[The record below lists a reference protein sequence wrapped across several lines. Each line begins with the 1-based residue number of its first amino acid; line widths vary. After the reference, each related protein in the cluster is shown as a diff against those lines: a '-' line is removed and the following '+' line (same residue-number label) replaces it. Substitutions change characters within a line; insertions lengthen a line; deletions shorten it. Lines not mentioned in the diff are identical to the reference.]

1 MNEKPKLT
9 AKERMKI
16 PRQTMPEQ
24 EPEVRRHNF
33 SEVPF
38 GFDPETARREA
49 QRCIECLK
57 PTCIDGCPV
66 QIDIPAFLTMIAEG
80 KFAEAAQKIK
90 ETNVLPAIC
99 GRVCPQDEQ
108 CEKVCTIGKKV
119 RPVAIGA
126 LERFAADWERASGN
140 VKIPDVAPPTGCRVA
155 IVGSGPAGLTSAF
168 ELAKRGHKVTIFE
181 ALHRPGGVLFYGIPR
196 FRLPGEVIEAEIA
209 VLQKMGVEIILNSLV
224 GKLVTVDELLEEE
237 GFDAVVL
244 GTGAGLPWFTG
255 LPGENLNGIYSA
267 NEWLTRINLMR
278 ADQFPQA
285 ATPIRCGKRVAVIG
299 GGNTAMDA
307 TRTALRLGPEKVYL
321 FYRRTRA
328 EAPARTEE
336 IEHAIQ
342 EGIEI
347 HWLTAPT
354 RFIGD
359 ENSFVKQIEIQ
370 HMELGEPD
378 ASGRRRPVP
387 VKGSEELF
395 DVDTVV
401 LALGFGV
408 NPLIASVTPDIK
420 TDKKGIVQVEAAT
433 GMTSK
438 SGVFA
443 AGDVITGGATVIL
456 AMGQAK
462 VAAIGLH
469 NWLIRHK
476 GLDLPT
482 EEVHYEAEAAAK

>member
-1 MNEKPKLT
+1 MEPLPKLT

-16 PRQTMPEQ
+16 PRQSMHEQ
-24 EPEVRRHNF
+24 EPKARTRNF
-33 SEVPF
+33 LEVPF
-38 GFDPETARREA
+38 GFDPQTAMREA
-49 QRCIECLK
+49 SRCIECLK
-57 PTCIDGCPV
+57 PTCTDGCPV
-66 QIDIPAFLTMIAEG
+66 QIDIKSFIHLIVEG
-80 KFAEAAQKIK
+80 DFGAAARKIK

-99 GRVCPQDEQ
+99 GRVCPQSDQ
-108 CEKVCTIGKKV
+108 CESTCVLDKKE
-119 RPVAIGA
+119 RPIAIGA
-126 LERFAADWERASGN
+126 LERFVADWERASGT
-140 VKIPDVAPPTGCRVA
+140 VSIPEVAPPTGCKVA
-155 IVGSGPAGLTSAF
+155 VVGSGPAGLTAAF

-209 VLQKMGVEIILNSLV
+209 CLQKMGVEVICNALV
-224 GKLVTVDELLEEE
+224 GKLVTIDELVQEE
-237 GFDAVVL
+237 GFDGVFV

-278 ADQFPQA
+278 ADRFPEA
-285 ATPIRCGKRVAVIG
+285 ATPVRCGKRAAVIG

-307 TRTALRLGPEKVYL
+307 CRTSLRLGPDKVYC

-328 EAPARTEE
+328 EAPARVEE

-342 EGIEI
+342 EGVDFR
-347 HWLTAPT
+347 WLTAPT
-354 RFIGD
+354 RYIGD
-359 ENSFVKQIEIQ
+359 DKWFVKQVEIQ
-370 HMELGEPD
+370 SMELGEPD

-387 VKGSEELF
+387 IKDALEIF
-395 DVDTVV
+395 DVDTVI

-408 NPLIASVTPDIK
+408 NPLIAQATPDIK
-420 TDKKGIVQVEAAT
+420 TDKKGIVLVDKAT

-438 SGVFA
+438 EGVFA

-462 VAAIGLH
+462 IAARGLH
-469 NWLIRHK
+469 NWLIRRK
-476 GLDLPT
+476 GLDLPV
-482 EEVHYEAEAAAK
+482 EEVVAEPATA